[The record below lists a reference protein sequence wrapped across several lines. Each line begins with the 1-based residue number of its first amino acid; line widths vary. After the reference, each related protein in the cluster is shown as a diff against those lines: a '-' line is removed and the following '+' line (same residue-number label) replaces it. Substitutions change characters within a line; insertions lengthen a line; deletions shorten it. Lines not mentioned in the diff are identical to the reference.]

1 MMELIAIEKTDEKAI
16 YEIIGPNDP
25 IDLFGFK
32 DPMGVSYIYCK
43 CIDDGF
49 RTIGSYKRHKDANI
63 TSVLIINHLN

>member
-32 DPMGVSYIYCK
+32 DPMVY
-43 CIDDGF
+43 
-49 RTIGSYKRHKDANI
+49 RTSTANAWM
-63 TSVLIINHLN
+63 TALGLLGLTKT